1 VDRTVTDLGRS
12 AGDRGAPATWTP
24 APAEL
29 DDLELLLLGAYAPL
43 TGFLGCGDATSV
55 RRTGRLVDGTPW
67 PVAIELEV
75 PTEVALLAEAAGVLR
90 LTDEEGAPVG
100 EVAVWEHCAGRPG
113 HARLGGD
120 VRRLGPPARGA
131 YPSLR
136 RPAGG
141 QLALDGPPD
150 PVDSDSQTGSADPDD
165 SGGPVLGVP
174 LDRPLDYGDL
184 AALRGCAGAL
194 RARVLLLPLVGHGYD
209 RGRDLDAA
217 ALVRTALGVTDLLG
231 AGAMVIPVAVP
242 AHGDRD
248 ADRRL
253 LVHVAAAYGATHVL
267 GPVPHGPAPL
277 PLAVATLPALHD
289 RAAAGTA
296 GAGTAGAGREGAGRG
311 DAPPAVQRELRR
323 AHRGGVG
330 GRGVTVLL
338 TGYSGSG
345 KSTIARALC
354 DALLERT
361 DRTVTLLDGDLVRRL
376 LSSELTFSREHRE
389 LNVRRIGYVAAEVT
403 RHGGIAVC
411 APIAPYASTRAEV
424 RGMVEAVGGFLLVH
438 VDTALEVCEG
448 RDRKGL
454 YAAARAGRIGS
465 FTGVSDPYEAPV
477 DADLRI
483 DTAAVPVADAVARI
497 LDALA
502 GRGWVTVHGGVG

>member
-1 VDRTVTDLGRS
+1 MTDFGRS
-12 AGDRGAPATWTP
+12 AGDRGEAATWTP

-55 RRTGRLVDGTPW
+55 RRTGRLIDGTPW

-75 PTEVALLAEAAGVLR
+75 PTDVAVFAERAGVLR
-90 LTDEEGAPVG
+90 LTDEEGAPAG
-100 EVAVWEHCAGRPG
+100 EVAVRERCAGRPG
-113 HARLGGD
+113 HVRLAGD
-120 VRRLGPPARGA
+120 VRRLGPPVRGA

-141 QLALDGPPD
+141 VAVAEPADRVG
-150 PVDSDSQTGSADPDD
+150 QTGSAGPDD
-165 SGGPVLGVP
+165 CGGPVLGVP
-174 LDRPLDYGDL
+174 LDRPLDYRDL
-184 AALRGCAGAL
+184 AALRECARAL
-194 RARVLLLPLVGHGYD
+194 GARVLLLPLVGHGQE
-209 RGRDLDAA
+209 RELDPA

-231 AGAMVIPVAVP
+231 AGAEVIPVAVP

-253 LVHVAAAYGATHVL
+253 LAHVAAAYGATHVL
-267 GPVPHGPAPL
+267 GPVPEGPVPL
-277 PLAVATLPALHD
+277 PVAVATLPPVDD
-289 RAAAGTA
+289 RAATGTAAAGT
-296 GAGTAGAGREGAGRG
+296 GTAGTPAGGTAGVGDG
-311 DAPPAVQRELRR
+311 DAPPVVARELRR
-323 AHRGGVG
+323 AHRRA
-330 GRGVTVLL
+330 GRRGATVLL

-376 LSSELTFSREHRE
+376 LSAELTFSREHRE

-411 APIAPYASTRAEV
+411 APIAPYASTRADV

-438 VDTALEVCEG
+438 VDTPLEVCEA

-465 FTGVSDPYEAPV
+465 FTGVSDPYERPA

-483 DTAAVPVADAVARI
+483 DTATVPVPAAVVRI

-502 GRGWVTVHGGVG
+502 DRGWVTVHGGVG